1 MENLKNVFGD
11 LYGHVKE
18 KNKKSTADIANDLL
32 EIASKTPTNWRN
44 VFDAIE
50 EFRNELL
57 SIDKQHSSATEYQ
70 MGLVVPLIAYF
81 VLVLETDL
89 IMPPEET
96 RKFINLVSDNFT
108 TKEQVSKLKSFLSIL
123 HNKKIDV

>member
-1 MENLKNVFGD
+1 MEKLKKVFGD

-18 KNKKSTADIANDLL
+18 KKIKSTSDIANDLL
-32 EIASKTPTNWRN
+32 ETASKTPTNWRN

-57 SIDKQHSSATEYQ
+57 SIDKQHTSATEYQ

-108 TKEQVSKLKSFLSIL
+108 SEEQFNKLKSFLSIL

>member
-1 MENLKNVFGD
+1 MEKLKNVFGD
-11 LYGHVKE
+11 LYGHAKE

-44 VFDAIE
+44 VFDALE

-108 TKEQVSKLKSFLSIL
+108 TEEQVEKLKSFLSIL

>member
-1 MENLKNVFGD
+1 MEKLKSVFGD
-11 LYGHVKE
+11 LYSHVKE
-18 KNKKSTADIANDLL
+18 KKIKKIPEIANDLL

-50 EFRNELL
+50 EFRNDLL
-57 SIDKQHSSATEYQ
+57 SKDKQHTTATEYQ

-89 IMPPEET
+89 VMPPEET

-108 TKEQVSKLKSFLSIL
+108 SEEQVDKLKSFISIL
-123 HNKKIDV
+123 HGSKINV

>member
-1 MENLKNVFGD
+1 M
-11 LYGHVKE
+11 
-18 KNKKSTADIANDLL
+18 L